1 MLHFLKNFIKKILQI
16 INIFYLQLNK
26 KKIIFYH
33 IPRTSGTS
41 IKFFFIKHFGEKNI
55 FGSNDFRTFNESEV
69 KNKNILFG
77 HKIYSKL
84 NFKNKYEF
92 TILRNPIE
100 RDLSLFNYYMNYNLA
115 NKNKN
120 KDSIIKELNYDIS
133 NYIEIIKN
141 NYQDN
146 IITRFFSNK
155 YPIKD
160 FNLFFGNKE
169 NNFISLENKLKKINK
184 KQTLN
189 KVFNLQEEDCKKAIK
204 NLNTIDIWLLEN
216 LNRKKLYKKFD
227 ALIYFNDNF
236 QVNKSIKTVELNSEK
251 KKMIESINKY
261 DLRIYDYFKN
271 K

>member
-184 KQTLN
+184 KQTFN